1 MTMIDEL
8 RQRNPNLNRFTD
20 SQIADRLRQRPEF
33 ASLQPAEFEAQV
45 FGQSAGQ
52 TAQTDE
58 EPGFM
63 AGLSAGVDQI
73 QAMGGGLKMAYGAA
87 TNNASAMRSGQE
99 IYQRN
104 MDEAGENSLDYGF
117 TDIRSAG
124 DAWQWA
130 KYTAGNMLPMMATSA
145 IGGGAGGLAGG
156 AVAGT
161 VAKQAAIKA
170 GQALGAAAAST
181 GMETG
186 ALMGETGDLDVSLAH
201 GVLAGSV
208 DAFTPFR
215 MLRSLGKGDLAD
227 KAADEISSRA
237 LRDLRTQAERSGMR
251 SAARGSLTTMLGEA
265 STEGLQSLINQH
277 ANYWVENNGDTLLA
291 NLGEVNFKQLVDEA
305 AAGGLMGGLAGA
317 PTGLAERRQANQTLA
332 SIEQNTATRTAEA
345 REQAA
350 AQGADPLQQTMAAQQ
365 AEQQAENERQA
376 AEQDPLVQAER
387 QKMAG
392 EIGLRIQRGIQ
403 DVDDLQALAR
413 GASFEGSARLRNMGQ
428 VVSRAESALESGN
441 IEQANRLMG
450 RAELIA
456 ENLRTAL
463 RTEGTRERPMSG
475 EWMEPEAP
483 QGPIPLLKGRR
494 GQLPPGTGDSI
505 AGESPQRFDARE
517 RIRSEQEEML
527 NRRRIPQSGIIFG
540 EGPVSGNA
548 NTGMDQPFTQ
558 PRFTDTGARNTV
570 ESQRAQQQA
579 QAESAAQVART
590 RGKSETT
597 YLPDNTPIKTRFR
610 VMEASEL
617 TPSNTP
623 DGRVN
628 PRYPQA
634 LQPRDRTNANSQV
647 QVRNIA
653 TRLNPERLGSS
664 TDASTGA
671 PIIGSDGVVESGNGR
686 TMAISTAYRQNSPQ
700 AQRYREYIR
709 AEAER
714 QGIDPSAV
722 DDMQQPVLVRE
733 RTTNVDR
740 ADFARRA
747 NESSVAGMTS
757 YEQAQADA
765 DSLTTQ
771 DIQAWAPDE
780 SGDPLAASN
789 RSFQRNFVRS
799 LGNNEASRYTTR
811 DGQAT
816 PELGQR
822 MQRAIFAAAYQ
833 DPDMVE
839 MTTEQSENMRN
850 LTAGLQ
856 AAAADLAAARETGS
870 RDAIDAIDTIAD
882 AVRLVR
888 QSRRDD
894 ISVREL
900 VRQQDAFSEPV
911 PESTAE
917 LALGINNS
925 MRSRQTMTD
934 ALTKVA
940 RNIRTR
946 AESENNGALFE
957 DTTTNEDVFN
967 AGFQEQSAGQSQDQV
982 QGQRPLEADVS
993 AGVSRSKPDATGG
1006 SQDESTQGA
1015 APTGNA
1021 QEVSG
1026 EPLLSTYTEAELADR
1041 ERQQQETDAAEQAS
1055 MREEEQRAQAD
1066 AEVNDFTLSGS
1077 NSTADLAAAQ
1087 GQNDLL
1093 GAQPDPAPT
1102 QNAESVQSDAESEP
1116 VISTPDAAQRNAD
1129 ETLESSQAGVVQ
1141 AEPAPE
1147 PIIQRRANGDAFPS
1161 ERSAMASKYARDAK
1175 KEGRHVKAVPVEGGY
1190 AVQIEVSTQGKGGEQ
1205 TVKMGSDVTGK
1216 GDDKTSPTHSKPTP
1230 TRSTV
1235 GAEPNTNIDQ
1245 AEGGEQSAS
1254 KKSAPQQPIQD
1265 FGEKIAGA
1273 RKDQVNKVLDGLK
1286 EKAGSASTLSE
1297 AFPAPNYTKLIEE
1310 GVDPRSAAMVAVL
1323 RQSIPAKP
1331 RNTYKLRQWVT
1342 ALQSAQSLAEQLLD
1356 GSRSFDTMLERVSAK
1371 EYRQLEGA
1379 LRTAE
1384 LIAPINPSLFTKAA
1398 KWKVEA
1404 RSGFSL
1410 YNGEKFDPNTTVY
1423 ELRDERGRS
1432 TGIWAIDFEQLR
1444 VKAANTIARAVEDGG
1459 SKPKSKYTKVNV
1471 YRNTRTGD
1479 RFIAFKA
1486 SSRVIRLKGGFESMA
1501 EASAYI
1507 DENQDAIQQ
1516 QIDALRAGPKMR
1528 GETNAPR
1535 EGIDQREGD
1544 ISPDDF
1550 QAAFGFRGVQFG
1562 NYVEGKRRQDDL
1574 NRAYDAL
1581 MDLAMSLGVPPKAM
1595 SLDGTLG
1602 LAFGARGTGGKRPA
1616 AAHYEPGQVVINL
1629 TKKNGAGSLAHEWF
1643 HALDNFIPHGQGTAR
1658 KFQTELTSDGPARAE
1673 LAERWREMRAALK
1686 DSGFK
1691 KRSDGFDEAR
1701 SKPYYGTW
1709 VEMAARSFERYTRER
1724 LDDQGIRNDYL
1735 VNIVLGEDS
1744 PYPTDQE
1751 MDVIRPAFDRLLGTL
1766 EHRETERGIQL
1777 YSAKVGAE
1785 STRPA
1790 PRAEDIKQAIE
1801 GVRELGD
1808 VSVVQSTRDLPP
1820 EVLLR
1825 MALDGVNPADVG
1837 GLYAGGRLYVVANNV
1852 DSVQE
1857 GIRTA
1862 VHEAVGHKGIRGVL
1876 GDSLDTTML
1885 ALYRSLP
1892 NSREG
1897 RAALRE
1903 VLDNYPFLD
1912 PKKRED
1918 RITIGE
1924 EMVAHLL
1931 EKGHRPKAWQRA
1943 VTKIRDVLRRLFPSV
1958 GWTYTDVLALG
1969 EQSRDYL
1976 RREQDRRI
1984 AEAAAPIITRY
1995 SQRGGENTLF
2005 TPIKKEAETYR
2016 QALETVLKSES
2027 KLVQPVKLGRTPPVL
2042 AALGAP
2048 DVEMLISR
2056 KVVMKATK
2064 NKHSVPLNVIEQLPE
2079 LLHDPIAVFESDT
2092 EANALAVVVDTQDAN
2107 GNPVMAALHLNRL
2120 GQGRIEINKVASVY
2134 GDVSG
2139 GEKFAG
2145 MADKSL
2151 TRYVNATKNPDL
2163 VRMMRVQFPAIPTID
2178 QGNKNRILTPNDIGN
2193 RDVDIRYSLFG
2204 KKRAAFENQFDDFTD
2219 ADRVAAAKIGS
2230 RTPPQ
2235 RAMQWFKEHADR
2247 ASTKIRQGMV
2257 DRFAALKE
2265 MDEAIY
2271 GESALGENIQRS
2283 SWVLARMSNA
2293 ANGALHALLHNGR
2306 IKLDAKE
2313 KVITLQEG
2321 DAKGLGEVLGRLG
2334 SAAEIERFMGWI
2346 AGNRA
2351 AKLAEEG
2358 RENLF
2363 DADNIGAMKSWN
2375 RGQMDDGS
2383 SREQVY
2389 REVFKEFQQY
2399 RDDVLAVAE
2408 QSGIISGEQRD
2419 LWRDDFYVPF
2429 YRLSEDKGAPS
2440 GQLGTAGLSRQ
2451 QAYKRLKGGTDN
2463 LNDLLQNTMM
2473 NFHHLLDASLKNQA
2487 AVQAVE
2493 NAKQL
2498 GMAERVPESNRDNTK
2513 STFVMENGQKVFYE
2527 IDDPLV
2533 FQALTAL
2540 AHPGMNSTAMKVMRG
2555 FKRMFTNLT
2564 TTTPQFVIANL
2575 IRDSLQ
2581 ATATNDVSKNAFKN
2595 VLEGGRSWKD
2605 QRIRAQ
2611 MMASGAAFN
2620 FGHLYGTNPD
2630 ELRAQLTRNMRGA
2643 QLVDG
2648 PRMVPKVLSKA
2659 WDGWN
2664 DINNMAE
2671 NVNRAAIYT
2680 QNREG
2685 GELRAAFESRDLIDF
2700 SAHGAWPAVRILVDI
2715 VPFLNARIQGLDKIY
2730 RSGMKPGASVLREL
2744 FGGKRASL
2752 TDKQA
2757 AGRFWAVT
2765 GALTMATI
2773 ALYLHNQD
2781 DEEYDKLEDW
2791 QKDTYWFFRVGDH
2804 AMFIPKPFEVG
2815 AIATLAERVTQQFVD
2830 DQATGQVFRQRLMHM
2845 MTDTFSFSPV
2855 PQAVQPALD
2864 IYANYDAFTGRP
2876 IESMGMERLSPEL
2889 RRRHNTSKAGEWIS
2903 AGLNKTLGAIGDPD
2917 KNPLALS
2924 PVQVDHLIGGYF
2936 GQVGTWVAGS
2946 GDIAWRLATGVE
2958 APERRWHEY
2967 QPIRRF
2973 YRNLS
2978 GEDAYTKYGTL
2989 FYEGLRE
2996 ASRAQA
3002 DVKEL
3007 REMGRLADAMELTRD
3022 KQALLVLRTPL
3033 NRAQRRLSTINKRID
3048 LVRQSSISGEL
3059 KRQRIER
3066 LQAIKN
3072 QIQRAL
3078 GERVLE
3084 ARAAG

>member
-1 MTMIDEL
+1 MSFIDDL

-20 SQIADRLRQRPEF
+20 RQIADRLRQRPEF
-33 ASLQPAEFEAQV
+33 ANLQPTEFEAQV
-45 FGQSAGQ
+45 FGQPAGQ
-52 TAQTDE
+52 SQPDE

-63 AGLSAGVDQI
+63 AGLSAGIDQV
-73 QAMGGGLKMAYGAA
+73 QAMGGGLVMAAGEALESESLLN
-87 TNNASAMRSGQE
+87 TGRDV
-99 IYQRN
+99 YQRN
-104 MDEAGENSLDYGF
+104 MDEAGENSLGYGF
-117 TDIRSAG
+117 TDIRDAG
-124 DAWQWA
+124 EAWQWA
-130 KYTAGNMLPMMATSA
+130 KFTAGNMLPMLATSA
-145 IGGGAGGLAGG
+145 AGGGVGGVAAG

-170 GQALGAAAAST
+170 GQVLGAATAST

-201 GVLAGSV
+201 GVVAGSL
-208 DAFTPFR
+208 DTLTPLR
-215 MLRSLGKGDLAD
+215 MLRSMGKGDLAD

-237 LRDLRTQAERSGMR
+237 LRDLRAQAERSGMR
-251 SAARGSLTTMLGEA
+251 SAARGSLTNMLSEA
-265 STEGLQSLINQH
+265 TTEGLQGLIHQH
-277 ANYWVENNGDTLLA
+277 ASYWVENNGETLLA
-291 NLGEVNFKQLVDEA
+291 NLGEVNLKQLADEA
-305 AAGGLMGGLAGA
+305 AAGGLMGGIIGA
-317 PTGLAERRQANQTLA
+317 PVGLAERRQARQTQA
-332 SIEQNTATRTAEA
+332 SIEQNTAARTAEA

-350 AQGADPLQQTMAAQQ
+350 AAGEDSLGQAQAAQQ
-365 AEQQAENERQA
+365 AEQEAESEQQASNRQRQQ
-376 AEQDPLVQAER
+376 EQGSQLSTDLYQRLNRSMGVLDVLESR
-387 QKMAG
+387 QG
-392 EIGLRIQRGIQ
+392 
-403 DVDDLQALAR
+403 DLQGMSRTKLNSVRDKVRRADRA
-413 GASFEGSARLRNMGQ
+413 FEQQRYQEAGNLLNL
-428 VVSRAESALESGN
+428 AESGLQELDSEVQYLA
-441 IEQANRLMG
+441 G
-450 RAELIA
+450 RQRQEASKQEPQQ
-456 ENLRTAL
+456 R
-463 RTEGTRERPMSG
+463 
-475 EWMEPEAP
+475 EPET
-483 QGPIPLLKGRR
+483 PLL
-494 GQLPPGTGDSI
+494 PHYGTI
-505 AGESPQRFDARE
+505 Y
-517 RIRSEQEEML
+517 
-527 NRRRIPQSGIIFG
+527 G
-540 EGPVSGNA
+540 EGPTAGNA
-548 NTGMDQPFTQ
+548 NTGLDQPFDRA
-558 PRFTDTGARNTV
+558 RFTDTGARSAV
-570 ESQRAQQQA
+570 DSQRAQQQA
-579 QAESAAQVART
+579 QAERAAQAARS

-610 VMEASEL
+610 VMEASAL

-628 PRYPQA
+628 PRYPQE

-653 TRLNPERLGSS
+653 SRLNPERLGSS

-671 PIIGSDGVVESGNGR
+671 PIIGNDGVVESGNGR
-686 TMAISTAYRQNSPQ
+686 TMAISAAYNQNSPQ
-700 AQRYREYIR
+700 SQRYREYIR

-722 DDMQQPVLVRE
+722 DNMQQPVLVRE

-747 NESSVAGMTS
+747 NESSVAGMTA

-765 DSLTTQ
+765 DSLTAQ

-789 RSFQRNFVRS
+789 RNFQRNFVRS

-839 MTTEQSENMRN
+839 MTTEQSDNMRN

-870 RDAIDAIDTIAD
+870 RDALDAIDTIAD

-894 ISVREL
+894 MSVREL
-900 VRQQDAFSEPV
+900 VRQQDAFSDPV

-917 LALGINNS
+917 LALGLNNS
-925 MRSRQTMTD
+925 MRSRQGMTD

-946 AESENNGALFE
+946 AENENNGALFE

-967 AGFQEQSAGQSQDQV
+967 AGFQGQAAEQGQDQV
-982 QGQRPLEADVS
+982 QGQRPPETDVS
-993 AGVSRSKPDATGG
+993 AGVPRSQSGATGRP
-1006 SQDESTQGA
+1006 QDESTQGA
-1015 APTGNA
+1015 ALTGEA
-1021 QEVSG
+1021 PAVDS
-1026 EPLLSTYTEAELADR
+1026 EPLLNTYTEQDLAERDL
-1041 ERQQQETDAAEQAS
+1041 QQQEADAAEQTS
-1055 MREEEQRAQAD
+1055 MREQEQRAQAD
-1066 AEVNDFTLSGS
+1066 AEVDDFNLSGS
-1077 NSTADLAAAQ
+1077 NSTTDIAASR

-1093 GAQPDPAPT
+1093 GVQPDTAPMK
-1102 QNAESVQSDAESEP
+1102 NVESVQNDAESQP
-1116 VISTPDAAQRNAD
+1116 AISTPDAAQLDAD
-1129 ETLESSQAGVVQ
+1129 DALESAQAGPAQ
-1141 AEPAPE
+1141 TEPALE
-1147 PIIQRRANGDAFPS
+1147 PVIQRRANGDAFGS

-1175 KEGRHVKAVPVEGGY
+1175 KEGRRVKAVPVEGGY
-1190 AVQIEVSTQGKGGEQ
+1190 AVQIEDSTKGKDGEQ
-1205 TVKMGSDVTGK
+1205 ASKMGSGDTGK
-1216 GDDKTSPTHSKPTP
+1216 GYGNLGATHDGPTP

-1235 GAEPNTNIDQ
+1235 GAEPSTNIDQ
-1245 AEGGEQSAS
+1245 AEGGEQSA
-1254 KKSAPQQPIQD
+1254 KQPIQD
-1265 FGEKIAGA
+1265 FGEKIEGA

-1286 EKAGSASTLSE
+1286 EKADNTSTLSE

-1331 RNTYKLRQWVT
+1331 RNAYKLRQWVS

-1356 GSRSFDTMLERVSAK
+1356 GSRSFDAMLEKVSAK
-1371 EYRQLEGA
+1371 EYRQLEGT

-1384 LIAPINPSLFTKAA
+1384 LIAPIKPSLLTKAA

-1404 RSGFSL
+1404 KSGFSL
-1410 YNGEKFDPNTTVY
+1410 YNGEKFDLNTTVY
-1423 ELRDERGRS
+1423 ELRDERGRR
-1432 TGIWAIDFEQLR
+1432 TGIWATDFEQLR
-1444 VKAANTIARAVEDGG
+1444 EKAANTITRAVEDDG

-1486 SSRVIRLKGGFESMA
+1486 SSRVIRLKGGFESVA
-1501 EASAYI
+1501 EASTYI

-1516 QIDALRAGPKMR
+1516 QIDALRAGPRMR

-1535 EGIDQREGD
+1535 EGMDQREGD

-1562 NYVEGKRRQDDL
+1562 NYVEDKRRQDDL

-1602 LAFGARGTGGKRPA
+1602 LAFGARGRGGKRPA

-1629 TKKNGAGSLAHEWF
+1629 TKKSGAGSLAHEWF
-1643 HALDNFIPHGQGTAR
+1643 HALDNFIPHGQGTQ
-1658 KFQTELTSDGPARAE
+1658 KFQTDLTSEGPARAE

-1701 SKPYYGTW
+1701 SKPYYGTP
-1709 VEMAARSFERYTRER
+1709 VELAARSFERYTRER
-1724 LDDQGIRNDYL
+1724 LDEQGVRNDYL
-1735 VNIVLGEDS
+1735 VNIVLGEES

-1766 EHRETERGIQL
+1766 EHRETERGVQL
-1777 YSAKVGAE
+1777 YSANVGSE

-1790 PRAEDIKQAIE
+1790 PRAEDIKQALE

-1808 VSVVQSTRDLPP
+1808 VAVVQSTRDLPP
-1820 EVLLR
+1820 EVQLR
-1825 MALDGVNPADVG
+1825 MALDGVSPGDVR
-1837 GLYAGGRLYVVANNV
+1837 GLYARDKLYVVANNV

-1892 NSREG
+1892 NSKEG
-1897 RAALRE
+1897 RAALKE

-1912 PKKRED
+1912 PQKRED

-1943 VTKIRDVLRRLFPSV
+1943 VAKIRDALRRLFPSV
-1958 GWTYTDVLALG
+1958 GWTYTDVLAMG
-1969 EQSRDYL
+1969 EQSREYL
-1976 RREQDRRI
+1976 RREQDRRV
-1984 AEAAAPIITRY
+1984 AEKAATTMARY
-1995 SQRGGENTLF
+1995 SQRSGENTLF
-2005 TPIKKEAETYR
+2005 TPIKQEAEAYR
-2016 QALETVLKSES
+2016 SELS
-2027 KLVQPVKLGRTPPVL
+2027 RQVIRERMPRKRFSLGRTPPVL

-2048 DVEMLISR
+2048 DLPLSVDSGVIY
-2056 KVVMKATK
+2056 KATQG
-2064 NKHSVPLNVIEQLPE
+2064 KHSVSMEVVKQLPE
-2079 LLHDPIAVFESDT
+2079 LLHDPIMVMDSATQES
-2092 EANALAVVVDTQDAN
+2092 ALVVMVQGVDQQ
-2107 GNPVMAALHLNRL
+2107 GRPVLVPLHLNKREARL
-2120 GQGRIEINKVASVY
+2120 EVNRVASAY
-2134 GDVSG
+2134 GRHNPQAFIEREFVEGRVRYLQTQKSPEWLQSIRLQLPGEGVSQG
-2139 GEKFAG
+2139 PYS
-2145 MADKSL
+2145 SL
-2151 TRYVNATKNPDL
+2151 
-2163 VRMMRVQFPAIPTID
+2163 
-2178 QGNKNRILTPNDIGN
+2178 LTPDDIGN
-2193 RDVDIRYSLFG
+2193 LDADIRYSLRG
-2204 KKRAAFENQFDDFTD
+2204 NHRSAFENQFSDFTD
-2219 ADRVAAAKIGS
+2219 ADRAAAAKIGS

-2235 RAMQWFKEHADR
+2235 QAMQWFKEHADR
-2247 ASTKIRQGMV
+2247 AGTKIRQGMV

-2271 GESALGENIQRS
+2271 GESTLGENIQRS

-2306 IKLDAKE
+2306 IKLDAQE
-2313 KVITLQEG
+2313 KVINLQDG

-2363 DADNIGAMKSWN
+2363 DAENVGAMKRWN
-2375 RGQMDDGS
+2375 RGQMEDGRR
-2383 SREQVY
+2383 REQVY
-2389 REVFKEFQQY
+2389 QEVFNEFQQY

-2451 QAYKRLKGGTDN
+2451 QAYKRLKGGTQN

-2498 GMAERVPESNRDNTK
+2498 GMAERVPESNRDTKK
-2513 STFVMENGQKVFYE
+2513 STFVMENGKKVFYE

-2555 FKRMFTNLT
+2555 FKRVFTNMT
-2564 TTTPQFVIANL
+2564 TTTPQFIIANL

-2581 ATATNDVSKNAFKN
+2581 ATATNDVSKNVFKN
-2595 VLEGGRSWKD
+2595 VVEGGRSWKD

-2643 QLVDG
+2643 DLVDG
-2648 PRMVPKVLSKA
+2648 PHMVPKVLAKA
-2659 WDGWN
+2659 WSGWN
-2664 DINNMAE
+2664 DINNAAE

-2700 SAHGAWPAVRILVDI
+2700 SAHGAWPAVRILIDI

-2730 RSGMKPGASVLREL
+2730 RSGIKPGASVLREL
-2744 FGGKRASL
+2744 FGGNRANV

-2773 ALYLHNQD
+2773 ALYLHNHD

-2791 QKDTYWFFRVGDH
+2791 QKDTYWFFRVGEN

-2830 DQATGQVFRQRLMHM
+2830 DKATGKVFAQRLMHM

-2876 IESMGMERLSPEL
+2876 IESMGMDRLSPEL

-2903 AGLNKTLGAIGDPD
+2903 AGLNKTLGAIGHPD

-2967 QPIRRF
+2967 QPVRRF
-2973 YRNLS
+2973 YRDLS
-2978 GEDAYTKYGTL
+2978 GEGGYTKYGTL

-3022 KQALLVLRTPL
+3022 KQALLALRTPL

-3048 LVRQSSISGEL
+3048 LVRKSSMSGEL

-3084 ARAAG
+3084 ARVAG